1 MHSLVGTRQPMGTED
16 ASMHPFFLSFFSLQ
30 NKPVMYKS
38 NNNSDFTCPAHE
50 NLAKY
55 VVVWEGKNALYGQD
69 YESDA

>member
-1 MHSLVGTRQPMGTED
+1 MHL
-16 ASMHPFFLSFFSLQ
+16 FFLSFFSLQ
-30 NKPVMYKS
+30 NKLFVYKS

-55 VVVWEGKNALYGQD
+55 VVVWEGKNSLYGQD